1 MPKPFDFGGVN
12 LTAGEDSSDARPSED
27 TPFCIAILG
36 DFSGR
41 ANRGIHDPQAIGK
54 RRAVLVDRDNFD
66 DVLSRAGAEIR
77 LPVGDSGE
85 LTLRFSELDDFHP
98 DHLFQS
104 LEIFGKLRDLRGR
117 LQDDSTFA
125 AAANELGLGLP
136 EAVPRR
142 SDTAPVAAPSAARSA
157 SGSLLDQMI
166 EQTEARAAT
175 EPPRRAPDEVSEFA
189 RRVVA
194 QHLVGSPDPRQP
206 EILAVVDRAISGLMR
221 AILHNPELQAL
232 EAAWRALFLLVR
244 QLETGSQ
251 LKLYLFDISKQ
262 ELEADLT
269 SPDLRNTGAYRLLVE
284 QSVGT
289 QGAEPWAIIL
299 GNYRFGPGDED
310 SKALSRMAQICH
322 RAGAPFL
329 AEASPRLLG
338 CASLASSPHPREWQ
352 APGAI
357 GELVGTQAFGRR
369 GRGWAGLAAVLAASA
384 VREENP
390 AVRVVRLR
398 RNVGPAGPRRL
409 LMGKSGV
416 CGRAG
421 ASPVVQRCR
430 MGDAAGDGGTD
441 RETAHSR
448 LPEGWRAGVE
458 ALCGGVADRR
468 GRGSHVGRRTDAAG
482 FVQEP
487 GLGPDCEVS
496 VNRRFRRR
504 RWPGAGANNQDFK

>member
-12 LTAGEDSSDARPSED
+12 LTAGEDSSGARPSED

-41 ANRGIHDPQAIGK
+41 ANRGIQDPQAIGK

-85 LTLRFSELDDFHP
+85 LILRFSELDDFHP
-98 DHLFQS
+98 DRLFES

-125 AAANELGLGLP
+125 AAANELGLGSPELGLA
-136 EAVPRR
+136 EAVPGRA
-142 SDTAPVAAPSAARSA
+142 STAPMAAPSGARLA

-166 EQTEARAAT
+166 EQTEVRAAT
-175 EPPRRAPDEVSEFA
+175 ESSRRPPDEVSEFA

-194 QHLVGSPDPRQP
+194 KHLVGSPDPRQP
-206 EILAVVDRAISGLMR
+206 EILALVDRAISGLMR
-221 AILHNPELQAL
+221 AILHNPDLQAL

-269 SPDLRNTGAYRLLVE
+269 SPDLRNTGTYRLLVE

-289 QGAEPWAIIL
+289 HGAEPWSIIL

-310 SKALSRMAQICH
+310 RQILSRMAHICH

-338 CASLASSPHPREWQ
+338 CASLTSSPQPREWQ
-352 APGAI
+352 SSGQSANWSGLRHSADAAA
-357 GELVGTQAFGRR
+357 V
-369 GRGWAGLAAVLAASA
+369 GLALPRFLLRLPYGKKTQPMESFDF
-384 VREENP
+384 EEMSDPPVHEDYLWGNP
-390 AVRVVRLR
+390 AFAVALALAQSFSDEGWEMLPGTAVQIEKLPIHVYIRDGEPESKPCAEVLLTEEAVVRMVAEGLMPLVSFKNRDSVRVVRFQSIADPSQAL
-398 RNVGPAGPRRL
+398 AG
-409 LMGKSGV
+409 
-416 CGRAG
+416 
-421 ASPVVQRCR
+421 
-430 MGDAAGDGGTD
+430 
-441 RETAHSR
+441 
-448 LPEGWRAGVE
+448 
-458 ALCGGVADRR
+458 
-468 GRGSHVGRRTDAAG
+468 
-482 FVQEP
+482 
-487 GLGPDCEVS
+487 
-496 VNRRFRRR
+496 
-504 RWPGAGANNQDFK
+504 RWAK